1 MFKTIENTAI
11 QISHKIQSLHNR
23 FTGRLFNT
31 LSDNSSA
38 SLSCRKSEKVMM
50 QRGSGV
56 FILVLAVLFFVM
68 AFFISGSSYA
78 AIDSVNGLGTLAKTV
93 KEEAQ
98 GSILT
103 ILLNA
108 AGVAC
113 AAFAIITQRWTM
125 LFLGIAYLVFVQVF
139 FGFVN
144 SKYGL

>member
-1 MFKTIENTAI
+1 MFKTIENTVI
-11 QISHKIQSLHNR
+11 HIGHKIQSIHSKLTTK
-23 FTGRLFNT
+23 F
-31 LSDNSSA
+31 SDESSKS
-38 SLSCRKSEKVMM
+38 SLDNAVYRKS
-50 QRGSGV
+50 GGV
-56 FILVLAVLFFVM
+56 FILALGVLFFVV
-68 AFFISGSSYA
+68 AFFISGSSHA

-93 KEEAQ
+93 RDEAQ